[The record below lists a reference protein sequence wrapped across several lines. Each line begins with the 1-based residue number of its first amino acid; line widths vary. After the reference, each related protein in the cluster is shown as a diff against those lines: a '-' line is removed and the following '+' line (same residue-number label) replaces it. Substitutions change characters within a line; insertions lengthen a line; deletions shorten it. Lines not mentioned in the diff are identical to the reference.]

1 MSDPKLTVLMP
12 VYNAASFLR
21 EAMDSILQ
29 QTFRDFEFLIIDDG
43 STDESIAIVQS
54 YNDSRIR
61 FIQNEKNEGIAATL
75 NRGIALASCEL
86 IARMDA
92 DDTSYPTRL
101 QKQYDYMTRDTACA
115 LLSTWCRVV
124 TGEGK
129 HVRLERYTSR
139 FFYYNLTFECW
150 IYHPTVMFR
159 KTAVTAVGMYS
170 KPYSED
176 YDLFW
181 KLAQKFRIANLGEI
195 LLDYRLSPTSLN
207 TVLRKKEY
215 DIANREN
222 VLRNIRHYMGADFTL
237 REEYLECLRH
247 HTTPIA
253 ALNDIPS
260 IIECLGVLEKITKKI
275 TNTPNINR
283 NEKDIADAAWF
294 KNDFIIYQL
303 FQELPWPGNFLLL
316 VKTRKLTHITRKA
329 SHALRWRI
337 KKLRHYFS
345 ISNNKVNLI

>member
-21 EAMDSILQ
+21 EAIESILQ
-29 QTFRDFEFLIIDDG
+29 QAFRDFEFLIIDDG

-54 YNDSRIR
+54 YNDPRIR
-61 FIQNEKNEGIAATL
+61 FIRNETNVGIAATL
-75 NRGIALASCEL
+75 NRGIELAACEL

-92 DDTSYPTRL
+92 DDISYPTRL
-101 QKQYDYMTRDTACA
+101 QKQYDYMMRDATCA

-124 TGEGK
+124 TAAGK
-129 HVRLERYTSR
+129 HVRQERYTSR

-159 KTAVTAVGMYS
+159 KKAVKEVGMYS
-170 KPYSED
+170 MPYSED

-181 KLAQKFRIANLGEI
+181 KLAQKFRMANLSEI

-222 VLRNIRHYMGADFTL
+222 VLRNLRHYMGKDFSVP
-237 REEYLECLRH
+237 EEYLECLRH
-247 HTTPIA
+247 HTAPIA
-253 ALNDIPS
+253 ALNDIPK
-260 IIECLGVLEKITKKI
+260 ILECLAILEQITGQISK
-275 TNTPNINR
+275 TPNVNR
-283 NEKDIADAAWF
+283 NENDIAEAAWF
-294 KNDFIIYQL
+294 KHDFIVYQL
-303 FQELPWPGNFLLL
+303 FQQLPWPNNFLLL
-316 VKTRKLTHITRKA
+316 IKTRKLNHITRKT
-329 SHALRWRI
+329 SYALRWRI
-337 KKLRHYFS
+337 KKLKLYFS
-345 ISNNKVNLI
+345 VSNNQVNLI

>member
-21 EAMDSILQ
+21 EAIESILQ

-43 STDESIAIVQS
+43 STDESIAIIKS
-54 YNDSRIR
+54 YNDPRIR
-61 FIQNEKNEGIAATL
+61 FIQNENNAGIAATL
-75 NRGIALASCEL
+75 NRGIELASCEL

-92 DDTSYPTRL
+92 DDISYPVRL
-101 QKQYDYMTRDTACA
+101 QKQYDYMMRDPACA

-124 TGEGK
+124 TAERK

-159 KTAVTAVGMYS
+159 KTAVKEVGMYS

-181 KLAQKFRIANLGEI
+181 KLAQKFPIANLSET

-222 VLRNIRHYMGADFTL
+222 VLRNIRYYMGNDFSL
-237 REEYLECLRH
+237 PEEYLECLRH
-247 HTTPIA
+247 HTAPIA
-253 ALNDIPS
+253 ALKDIAK
-260 IIECLGVLEKITKKI
+260 IMECLARLEQITSQIIK
-275 TNTPNINR
+275 TPNVNR
-283 NEKDIADAAWF
+283 NEKDIAEAAWF
-294 KNDFIIYQL
+294 KHDFIIYQL
-303 FQELPWPGNFLLL
+303 FQELPWPTNVLLL
-316 VKTRKLTHITRKA
+316 AKTRKLNHITRKT
-329 SHALRWRI
+329 SYALRWRI
-337 KKLRHYFS
+337 KKIKHYFS
-345 ISNNKVNLI
+345 LSNNKVNLV